1 MTYRILIGIN
11 KKTTLKTN
19 QPRVCFF
26 FFNGKNM
33 VEDLRVEM
41 NRAYIFRKLTK
52 SE

>member
-11 KKTTLKTN
+11 KKNTLKTN
-19 QPRVCFF
+19 QPRVFF